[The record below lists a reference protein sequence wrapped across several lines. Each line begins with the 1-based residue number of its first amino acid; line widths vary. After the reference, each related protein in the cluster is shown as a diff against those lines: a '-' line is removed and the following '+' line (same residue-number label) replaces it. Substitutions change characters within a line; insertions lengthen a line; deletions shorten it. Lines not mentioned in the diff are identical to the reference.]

1 MSYELTAADSDLL
14 VKVRKAVEY
23 ENNGDPMRDVID
35 RYEIIDALALLVRLT
50 DTSFAVQGD
59 QP

>member
-50 DTSFAVQGD
+50 DTSTGAT
-59 QP
+59 